1 MKASETHLQPV
12 FEGSKQYVIPL
23 FQRHYSWKLR
33 HWRNL
38 WDDLLELYI
47 ADDGREH
54 FLGAIVTMPV
64 EMQPTGVN
72 KYLLIDGQQ
81 RLSTLFTLLAA
92 IRDEAKRRN
101 NQLSDQLH
109 EQYMVNKWSSDQN
122 RLKLLPTQND
132 RDAFVDIVDGDIS

>member
-38 WDDLLELYI
+38 WDDLLELYN
-47 ADDGREH
+47 AKDGREH

-81 RLSTLFTLLAA
+81 RLKTFKDFLNDKFALKNLE
-92 IRDEAKRRN
+92 IRGDVNEKKS
-101 NQLSDQLH
+101 LSDI
-109 EQYMVNKWSSDQN
+109 
-122 RLKLLPTQND
+122 LPLN
-132 RDAFVDIVDGDIS
+132 INN